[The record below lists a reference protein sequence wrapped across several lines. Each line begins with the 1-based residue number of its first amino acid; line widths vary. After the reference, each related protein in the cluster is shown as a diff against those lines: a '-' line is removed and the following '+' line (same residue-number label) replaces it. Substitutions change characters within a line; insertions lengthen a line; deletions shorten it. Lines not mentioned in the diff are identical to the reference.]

1 MKNLNLLIIDD
12 HPLFRKGIISV
23 VSDAKIFS
31 NIYESST
38 IKETFEILEQQK
50 IDFITL
56 DLNLPDGDGVCIIDK
71 ILNEREIPILVI
83 TTYNSSLL
91 ARDVIRRGAKGYIA
105 KENIS
110 DNLID
115 AINAILHGGN
125 YLDVSGEMSEVDS
138 YDDKNNLFFTLTAAE
153 RQIFRLLAE
162 GKTPKEIAYETGRSL
177 KTIENQRISIMNKL
191 KLKSMNELIKLALK
205 LDLIDI

>member
-1 MKNLNLLIIDD
+1 MKNLNFLIVDD

-56 DLNLPDGDGVCIIDK
+56 DLNLSDGDGVCIIDK

-177 KTIENQRISIMNKL
+177 KTIENQRISIMNKM
-191 KLKSMNELIKLALK
+191 KLKNMNELIKLALK